1 VAGARAFV
9 AVGWAGA
16 AVFVAG
22 AAGPVAAG
30 AEGRVGAVDGCAGVE
45 AAGDAAWFAGWSPPV
60 LAGDV
65 VLADV
70 VVVAGADGA
79 DGCGCAG

>member
-1 VAGARAFV
+1 MAFV
-9 AVGWAGA
+9 AVGWVGA

-30 AEGRVGAVDGCAGVE
+30 AEGCVGAVDGCAGVE

-60 LAGDV
+60 LADDV

-70 VVVAGADGA
+70 VVVAGAG
-79 DGCGCAG
+79 GCGCVG